1 MGKLPQLLIE
11 QYTDEPASGDAQQS
25 DLPQN
30 GSATIQSLLKTLG
43 FRAPQWAH
51 RALGTEHS
59 VRTGCLLD
67 EHPIGWRDDTVTGP
81 SLLDCS
87 MSSSDEAAVR
97 DDFICRL
104 QSEVIGIDEDDA
116 EGLVRS
122 YLSRLSSV
130 ATTRTTHSPFI
141 ANSGDSS
148 SVSALHLVVLQHGF
162 LGCGADMAL
171 LKNAIRTEL
180 PSHMEVFIPTSNEGK
195 EGDSIAQMGAR
206 LAVELLD
213 FCRIAAPSLLE
224 LNGQARLSFIGHSL
238 GGVVL
243 RWALQVQLEPSP
255 SSTTTILSYPPPSC
269 NTGAGDPSIAAA
281 CARLHISRIASRGD
295 AVSGVPTGVCGHAR
309 SLSIQE
315 LQVPPGRCTLLVDI
329 SMLGAQGD
337 DCSYMFFCTV
347 GARFG
352 GRSGRTALQVAALQS
367 L

>member
-43 FRAPQWAH
+43 LRAP
-51 RALGTEHS
+51 HS

-67 EHPIGWRDDTVTGP
+67 EHPIGWREDTVTGP

-97 DDFICRL
+97 DGFICRV
-104 QSEVIGIDEDDA
+104 QGEVIGIDEDDA
-116 EGLVRS
+116 GGRVKS

-130 ATTRTTHSPFI
+130 ATTHTTHSPFI

-148 SVSALHLVVLQHGF
+148 CVAALHLVVLQHGF

-180 PSHMEVFIPTSNEGK
+180 PSHMKVFIPTSNEGK

-213 FCRIAAPSLLE
+213 FCRTAAPSLLE
-224 LNGQARLSFIGHSL
+224 LNGQARVSFIGHSL
-238 GGVVL
+238 GAVVI

-255 SSTTTILSYPPPSC
+255 SPPP
-269 NTGAGDPSIAAA
+269 T
-281 CARLHISRIASRGD
+281 HHHHH
-295 AVSGVPTGVCGHAR
+295 T
-309 SLSIQE
+309 Q
-315 LQVPPGRCTLLVDI
+315 
-329 SMLGAQGD
+329 
-337 DCSYMFFCTV
+337 
-347 GARFG
+347 
-352 GRSGRTALQVAALQS
+352 
-367 L
+367 